1 MCENNEFIEKLNN
14 QLKSAYRK
22 YKTNVYYN
30 TYDAIPRAKLSEFE
44 YINFKDK
51 NTDETTSHDFNEKFE
66 EYFENFAHE
75 LSENFD
81 DVIDNIIDKIGI
93 ISTPKKINGPK
104 HDEQI
109 ISNISQASSDVSKIH
124 YFIDLPIEGQI
135 LGVLWILRCG
145 YVLDDRLYEHCYAN
159 RLNSVLLENLKN
171 EDYGEKCEFTPFLF
185 QPYYQR
191 YQSWRDN
198 GLDSVKKLLNENQD
212 AIMFSL
218 DFQDY
223 YYRSLIDF
231 NDLIQ
236 DIERTETKLKIEKS
250 KDDKKFDDKLNKYIR
265 KVFEKY
271 SEKFNRSEKDEYPM
285 IPLGFL
291 PSLIIANWNLQGFDK
306 VILNNVNPFYYGRY
320 VDDVLIVFGLH
331 KKSESYEDPEIDH
344 MNVDSI
350 LRKYFTDEPPQ
361 PYNDIIK
368 FNEDSENSSNE
379 DDDEDKKYG
388 IYNQPLFKESKN
400 EFHYE
405 NLTLQK
411 KKLRI
416 YKFSNKY
423 SDAIIENFKKEIRKN
438 SSEFKLLHDFDAIID
453 ELDDKLYQI
462 EYKDSINKL
471 NSIKDV
477 RINKFEI
484 SKELSR
490 INIASKNIK
499 FPIDEEPK
507 NKIITIFKQ
516 NTLEFMSLW
525 EKAFSLLYIN
535 EYNDDLWDLIDE
547 IINVINNIKIVDKK
561 EKDKKSKENKDYY
574 YSIRQDKRNLKKS
587 LFKTLYSSL
596 IRTLSL
602 RSFKYDDKVEKTLK
616 NLFLNLKRYD
626 KLDIDINNINEI
638 KMEVRE
644 NIKQYLF
651 ASMQNNILMKYPLQ
665 DTSKIICEMKSY
677 NLIKPKNNFYGYYK
691 GIYPR
696 FIKYNEVVLNEIN
709 RELYQKKN
717 ENPIEENDKLKEFLE
732 LLGVT
737 IDFEDYIK
745 KAFKKYYIY
754 NFGHESPNKKIFSEL
769 DRECELECDYD
780 ECPNKN
786 ESCEI
791 IKIGSKRKNKI
802 KIGLVNVN
810 LSQDDFENR
819 VKNRPNLSQ
828 DRLGK
833 IQHTINE
840 AIQKEVDLLIM
851 PECYIPI
858 EWINELLYVSKNHQI
873 AMIFGLEPI
882 LTENNVG
889 NYIMATWPFKISDK
903 YHETLLTYRL
913 KNHYAPGELETYK
926 ENDKEEITS
935 ELKYYLFNWN
945 GIYIAPYYC
954 YEIADLKDRSLFKSC
969 CDIVTVSEFN
979 KDTIYFDNIAESLSR
994 DLFCYCIKSNTAEF
1008 GGNEIIQPASS
1019 ESKYLVKLKG
1029 GDDYIVTCELDIKKL
1044 REEAIKNDEYSK
1056 KREFKPKPP
1065 GFNRDVVKKRMGLM

>member
-30 TYDAIPRAKLSEFE
+30 TYDAIQRTKLSEFE

-51 NTDETTSHDFNEKFE
+51 NTNETTSQEFNKKFE
-66 EYFENFAHE
+66 EYFENFAHN
-75 LSENFD
+75 LYENFD
-81 DVIDNIIDKIGI
+81 DIIDNIINKIDI
-93 ISTPKKINGPK
+93 ISTPKKINDPK
-104 HDEQI
+104 HDKQI
-109 ISNISQASSDVSKIH
+109 ISNISQTSTDVSKIH

-171 EDYGEKCEFTPFLF
+171 NDYGEKCEFTPFLF

-212 AIMFSL
+212 VIMFSL

-223 YYRSLIDF
+223 YYRSSIDF
-231 NDLIQ
+231 NDLIKV
-236 DIERTETKLKIEKS
+236 IEETEKKLKIEKS

-271 SEKFNRSEKDEYPM
+271 SEQFNRPEKDKYPM

-350 LRKYFTDEPPQ
+350 LKKYFTNEKPQ

-368 FNEDSENSSNE
+368 FNEESKNSSK
-379 DDDEDKKYG
+379 DDDNDRKYG
-388 IYNQPLFKESKN
+388 IYNQPLFKNSKK
-400 EFHYE
+400 EFNYE
-405 NLTLQK
+405 NLILQK

-438 SSEFKLLHDFDAIID
+438 SSEFKLLHDIDAIID

-490 INIASKNIK
+490 LNLASKNIDV
-499 FPIDEEPK
+499 PIDEEAK

-535 EYNDDLWDLIDE
+535 GYYDDLWDLIDE
-547 IINVINNIKIVDKK
+547 TINVINNIKIDDKK
-561 EKDKKSKENKDYY
+561 EKDKESKENEDYY
-574 YSIRQDKRNLKKS
+574 YSIKQDKKNLKKS

-602 RSFKYDDKVEKTLK
+602 KSFKKYDKSDKTLK
-616 NLFLNLKRYD
+616 KLFLNLKSHD
-626 KLDIDINNINEI
+626 KLDIDINDMNEI
-638 KMEVRE
+638 KMKVIE

-651 ASMQNNILMKYPLQ
+651 ASMQNNILMRHPLQ
-665 DTSKIICEMKSY
+665 DTSKIISEMKSY
-677 NLIKPKNNFYGYYK
+677 NLIKSKNNFYGYYK

-696 FIKYNEVVLNEIN
+696 FIKYNEIVLNEIN
-709 RELYQKKN
+709 RELYEKKN
-717 ENPIEENDKLKEFLE
+717 ENYIKENDKLQKFLE
-732 LLGVT
+732 SLGVT
-737 IDFEDYIK
+737 IKFEDYIK
-745 KAFKKYYIY
+745 EAFEKYYRY
-754 NFGHESPNKKIFSEL
+754 NFGYETPNKKIFSEL
-769 DRECELECDYD
+769 DTECQLKCDYD

-819 VKNRPNLSQ
+819 VKNSPNLSK

-851 PECYIPI
+851 PECYVPI
-858 EWINELLYVSKNHQI
+858 EWINELLYVSKNQQI

-926 ENDKEEITS
+926 ENDKKEI
-935 ELKYYLFNWN
+935 EKINLKYYLFNWN

-979 KDTIYFDNIAESLSR
+979 KDTSYFDNIAESLSR

-1008 GGNEIIQPASS
+1008 GGNEIIQPTSS

-1044 REEAIKNDEYSK
+1044 REEAIKNDGHSK

-1065 GFNRDVVKKRMGLM
+1065 GFNRDVVRKRMGLM

>member
-1 MCENNEFIEKLNN
+1 MCENNEFVEKLKN
-14 QLKSAYRK
+14 QLKSSYRK
-22 YKTNVYYN
+22 YKTNIYYN
-30 TYDAIPRAKLSEFE
+30 TYDAIPRTKLSEFE
-44 YINFKDK
+44 YVNFKDK
-51 NTDETTSHDFNEKFE
+51 DTNETTPKDFNEKFE

-81 DVIDNIIDKIGI
+81 DMIENIINKIDI
-93 ISTPKKINGPK
+93 ISTPKKIKGPK

-109 ISNISQASSDVSKIH
+109 ISNISETSSDVSKIH

-171 EDYGEKCEFTPFLF
+171 DDYGEKCEFTPFLF

-191 YQSWRDN
+191 YQSWRDK

-212 AIMFSL
+212 VIMFSL

-231 NDLIQ
+231 NDLIL
-236 DIERTETKLKIEKS
+236 DIKRTEKKLKIKKS
-250 KDDKKFDDKLNKYIR
+250 KDEKTFDDKLNEYIKR
-265 KVFEKY
+265 VFEKY
-271 SEKFNRSEKDEYPM
+271 SEKFNRPDKDKYPM

-306 VILNNVNPFYYGRY
+306 VILNNINPFYYGRY
-320 VDDVLIVFGLH
+320 VDDILIVFGLH

-350 LRKYFTDEPPQ
+350 LRKYFTNKDPQ
-361 PYNDIIK
+361 PHNDIIK
-368 FNEDSENSSNE
+368 FNDETKNE
-379 DDDEDKKYG
+379 DEDNDDKKYG
-388 IYNQPLFKESKN
+388 IYNQPLFKKSEK

-490 INIASKNIK
+490 INLASKNIDI
-499 FPIDEEPK
+499 PIDEESK

-535 EYNDDLWDLIDE
+535 EYNDDLWDLIDKT
-547 IINVINNIKIVDKK
+547 INVISNIKIDDKK
-561 EKDKKSKENKDYY
+561 EKNKKSKENEDYY
-574 YSIRQDKRNLKKS
+574 YSIRQDKENLKKS

-602 RSFKYDDKVEKTLK
+602 KSFKEDDKSDKTLK
-616 NLFLNLKRYD
+616 NLFLKLHSYD
-626 KLDIDINNINEI
+626 KLDINVNDINEI
-638 KMEVRE
+638 KLEVKE

-651 ASMQNNILMKYPLQ
+651 ASMQNNMLMKYPLQ
-665 DTSKIICEMKSY
+665 DISNIISRMKSY
-677 NLIKPKNNFYGYYK
+677 NLIKPKNNYYGYYK

-696 FIKYNEVVLNEIN
+696 FIKYNEIVLNEIN
-709 RELYQKKN
+709 RELYKKRNEEPLKDKN
-717 ENPIEENDKLKEFLE
+717 ELKNFLE

-737 IDFEDYIK
+737 IEFEDYIK
-745 KAFKKYYIY
+745 KAFKKYYRY
-754 NFGHESPNKKIFSEL
+754 NFGYGAPNKKIFSEL
-769 DRECELECDYD
+769 DTECKLNCYD
-780 ECPNKN
+780 DCPNKD

-819 VKNRPNLSQ
+819 LKNRPNLSK

-840 AIQKEVDLLIM
+840 AIQKEVDLVIM

-882 LTENNVG
+882 LTENKVG
-889 NYIMATWPFKISDK
+889 NYIMAAWPFKISDK

-913 KNHYAPGELETYK
+913 KNHYAPGELESYK
-926 ENDKEEITS
+926 ENDKEEIES
-935 ELKYYLFNWN
+935 NLKYYLFNWN

-954 YEIADLKDRSLFKSC
+954 YEIADLNDRSLFKSC

-979 KDTIYFDNIAESLSR
+979 KDTQYFDNIAESLSR

-1008 GGNEIIQPASS
+1008 GGNEIIQPTSS

-1029 GDDYIVTCELDIKKL
+1029 GDDYIVTYELNIKKL
-1044 REEAIKNDEYSK
+1044 REEAIKNDAHSK

-1065 GFNRDVVKKRMGLM
+1065 GFKKDVVKKRMGLM